1 MSYNKETDYQE
12 KINEAVKKG
21 DYVSA
26 AQLEKSRNEK
36 IDGEGLGYE
45 KTNRYQGWLDKT
57 DYSDVIRDQIS
68 KGAKRDDVAKTLEK
82 RITKA
87 SGTDGLTKYA
97 YDDVYDMAIAYIM
110 GSGNYSYSGKEPTY
124 NSRYDKDI
132 ERLYKKLENISEFRY
147 NPYEDDLYEYYRE
160 QYLRE
165 GKRAMED
172 LLGELSQNTG
182 GIASSYAATAAAQ
195 SLDYYNS
202 RLTDKIPELYEAAY
216 KRYLDEIEKGE
227 DDFSRLVDLSDR
239 EFERYLKEMDLYNEA
254 RDFDY
259 EKFRD
264 AIEDDKEKEEVERET
279 AESDRDY
286 AYLMEKLELDKAA
299 QALKEWIA
307 RNK

>member
-264 AIEDDKEKEEVERET
+264 AIEDDKEKEELERET

-286 AYLMEKLELDKAA
+286 AYLMEKLELDKEE